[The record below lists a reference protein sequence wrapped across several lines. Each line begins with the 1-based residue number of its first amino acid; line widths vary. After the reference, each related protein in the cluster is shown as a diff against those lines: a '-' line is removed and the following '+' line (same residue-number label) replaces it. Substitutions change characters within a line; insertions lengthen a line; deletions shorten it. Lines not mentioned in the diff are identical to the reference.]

1 LDTLF
6 RVVHIGTFNVLIQA
20 LRLIYQTLSAKEVN
34 LIHLFIYIQKT
45 HRFYR
50 VLYETLL
57 DPRLAS
63 SSKQAMY
70 LNLLYRALKN
80 DTVLPRLMAFIKR
93 IAQIIGYQQAPLS
106 CGALYLISQVSSS
119 TFITIIIQILIL
131 FSL

>member
-1 LDTLF
+1 MVSD
-6 RVVHIGTFNVLIQA
+6 
-20 LRLIYQTLSAKEVN
+20 
-34 LIHLFIYIQKT
+34 
-45 HRFYR
+45 RFYR